1 MNRMRVYKQMARST
15 VLIAS
20 AYVSAH
26 HIVQAS
32 RKGLGAGVLINE
44 QDLIVAD
51 AYVLDGAANIT
62 VTLHDGTRL
71 PVELNWARIVPTPIS
86 NRLQN

>member
-1 MNRMRVYKQMARST
+1 MNRMRVYKQMASST

-20 AYVSAH
+20 TYVSAH
-26 HIVQAS
+26 HNIVQAA

-51 AYVLDGAANIT
+51 AYVLDGLP
-62 VTLHDGTRL
+62 TLR
-71 PVELNWARIVPTPIS
+71 
-86 NRLQN
+86 